1 MQRRLVAAAVAVG
14 AMALVGALAG
24 VLWWTLA
31 PRPDVTVTAEGATV
45 PYPVSE
51 TTFASEGY
59 FALIVAAAGLVSGY
73 TAYALQYRLAGTFRG
88 ADVRLFFLFCLVAGA
103 LLGSV
108 VAWRVG
114 VLLDADGFQRAREA
128 AQPGDVITAGLRLHA
143 LSALLTWPFVGVLQY
158 AVFDAVS
165 MWRRD
170 LPHTRCD
177 GTRSGSAKAGDESRD
192 VGSDGDV
199 PR

>member
-1 MQRRLVAAAVAVG
+1 MTQRRLVAAAVVVG
-14 AMALVGALAG
+14 AMALVGALVG

-31 PRPDVTVTAEGATV
+31 PRPDVTVTSEGATV

-59 FALIVAAAGLVSGY
+59 FALMATAVGLVSGY
-73 TAYALQYRLAGTFRG
+73 TVYALQYRLAATFRG
-88 ADVRLFFLFCLVAGA
+88 ADVRLFFLFCLVVGA
-103 LLGSV
+103 FLGSV

-114 VLLDADGFQRAREA
+114 VLLDAEGFQRARDA

-170 LPHTRCD
+170 LPYMRCAGGQPD
-177 GTRSGSAKAGDESRD
+177 SADPGSARAAGP
-192 VGSDGDV
+192 DGDV